1 MNVNLLVFKKDGT
14 QKAFPVS
21 NSVSVIGRRPD
32 CDMYVPLCP
41 VSRRHCQLSYVDGVL
56 KVRDLG
62 SLNGT
67 YVNGKRI
74 EDAVV
79 QAGDEIGLG
88 TLRFVCQIDG
98 QPGTARS
105 PAPNPGKQ
113 FQERPKKGAAAPK
126 PNPPAAGKNNAA
138 QR

>member
-1 MNVNLLVFKKDGT
+1 
-14 QKAFPVS
+14 
-21 NSVSVIGRRPD
+21 
-32 CDMYVPLCP
+32 MYVPLRP

-74 EDAVV
+74 EEAVV
-79 QAGDEIGLG
+79 QAGDEIRLG

-98 QPGTARS
+98 QSGTA
-105 PAPNPGKQ
+105 P
-113 FQERPKKGAAAPK
+113 APK